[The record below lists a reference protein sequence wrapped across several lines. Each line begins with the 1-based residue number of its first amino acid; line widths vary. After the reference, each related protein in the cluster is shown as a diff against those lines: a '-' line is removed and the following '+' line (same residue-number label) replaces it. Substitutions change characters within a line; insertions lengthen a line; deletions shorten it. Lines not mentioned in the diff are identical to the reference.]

1 MPVHWMSGKQA
12 VSDRVGFKSARNGG
26 GKKSDM
32 LKAIEG
38 GGGEIKKKKKEMH
51 TLKRREGLIS
61 G

>member
-32 LKAIEG
+32 LKALGE
-38 GGGEIKKKKKEMH
+38 GGGEINKKKKKKKC
-51 TLKRREGLIS
+51 TL
-61 G
+61 